1 MSRHTCCAKLHQQ
14 LASLGAAQAAGA
26 GRPPPILLAPPD
38 RRPPAS
44 LFQKCQVRKCR
55 AAGGLL
61 CSARAFG
68 CGGAVQRKPISS
80 LALPSCY
87 LPVEHGLL
95 HTHRRNFK
103 VLDFLFAST
112 VGSHGLVCAL
122 LVSPCRCPER
132 SPLLV
137 RFLSRRRGNR
147 RPSGSP
153 PQRRGQFGSGFVD
166 FDAGSGEQIGLAQAR
181 WRRAGVRLRA
191 ATRLRR
197 PLPARRHPQ
206 RRIDD
211 PKVHRDASAVT
222 FIPVPLYS
230 GSDCGRR

>member
-26 GRPPPILLAPPD
+26 GRPPPILLAPPG

-68 CGGAVQRKPISS
+68 CGAVQRKPISS
-80 LALPSCY
+80 LALPSF
-87 LPVEHGLL
+87 L
-95 HTHRRNFK
+95 HTHGRNFM
-103 VLDFLFAST
+103 VFDFLFAST